1 MHRNVLFCCLKRKE
15 MNFINYFF
23 EVVLPQI
30 LDYFERNTEQA
41 TNYFLLEIFKNDKK
55 YQEQIKRILETNK
68 QNKKGE

>member
-1 MHRNVLFCCLKRKE
+1 MCFFCFLKRKE

-30 LDYFERNTEQA
+30 LDYFKEDKEQV
-41 TNYFLLEIFKNDKK
+41 TNYFLLEILKNNKK
-55 YQEQIKRILETNK
+55 YQEQIKKILKTNN

>member
-1 MHRNVLFCCLKRKE
+1 

-30 LDYFERNTEQA
+30 LDYFKEDKEQV
-41 TNYFLLEIFKNDKK
+41 TNYFLLEILKNDEK

>member
-1 MHRNVLFCCLKRKE
+1 

-30 LDYFERNTEQA
+30 LDYFEKNNEQF
-41 TNYFLLEIFKNDKK
+41 TNYFLLEILKNDKK
-55 YQEQIKRILETNK
+55 YQEQIKRTLETNK

>member
-1 MHRNVLFCCLKRKE
+1 

-30 LDYFERNTEQA
+30 LDYFERNTEQV
-41 TNYFLLEIFKNDKK
+41 TNYFLLEILKNDKK

-68 QNKKGE
+68 QNKK

>member
-1 MHRNVLFCCLKRKE
+1 MLFFCCPKRKE
-15 MNFINYFF
+15 KIFINYFF

-30 LDYFERNTEQA
+30 LDYFERNTEQV
-41 TNYFLLEIFKNDKK
+41 TNYFLLEILKNDKK

>member
-1 MHRNVLFCCLKRKE
+1 

-30 LDYFERNTEQA
+30 LDYFERNNEQV
-41 TNYFLLEIFKNDKK
+41 TNYFLLEILKNDKK

-68 QNKKGE
+68 QNKKGK

>member
-1 MHRNVLFCCLKRKE
+1 

-30 LDYFERNTEQA
+30 LDYFERNTEQVTKNTEQV
-41 TNYFLLEIFKNDKK
+41 TNYFLLEILKNDKK

>member
-1 MHRNVLFCCLKRKE
+1 MHRNVLFCFFKKKE

-30 LDYFERNTEQA
+30 LDYFERNNEQV
-41 TNYFLLEIFKNDKK
+41 TNYFLLEILKNDKK

-68 QNKKGE
+68 QNKKGK

>member
-1 MHRNVLFCCLKRKE
+1 

-30 LDYFERNTEQA
+30 LDYFERNTEQV
-41 TNYFLLEIFKNDKK
+41 TNYFLLEILKNDKK
-55 YQEQIKRILETNK
+55 NQEQIKRILETNK

>member
-1 MHRNVLFCCLKRKE
+1 

-30 LDYFERNTEQA
+30 LDYFERNTEQV
-41 TNYFLLEIFKNDKK
+41 TNYFLLEILKNDKK

-68 QNKKGE
+68 QNKKGK

>member
-1 MHRNVLFCCLKRKE
+1 

>member
-1 MHRNVLFCCLKRKE
+1 

-30 LDYFERNTEQA
+30 LDYFERNNEQV
-41 TNYFLLEIFKNDKK
+41 TNYFLLEILNNDKK

-68 QNKKGE
+68 QNKKVE

>member
-1 MHRNVLFCCLKRKE
+1 

-30 LDYFERNTEQA
+30 LDYFEENKKLI
-41 TNYFLLEIFKNDKK
+41 TNYFLLEILKNDKN
-55 YQEQIKRILETNK
+55 YQEQIKKILEANK

>member
-1 MHRNVLFCCLKRKE
+1 

-30 LDYFERNTEQA
+30 LDYFIEDKEQV
-41 TNYFLLEIFKNDKK
+41 TNYFLLEILKNDKK

>member
-1 MHRNVLFCCLKRKE
+1 MCFFCCLKRKE

-30 LDYFERNTEQA
+30 LDYFEKNNEQA
-41 TNYFLLEIFKNDKK
+41 TNYFLLEILKNDKK